1 MSDGALDS
9 FENKHKTKFMI
20 VKGASR
26 DSMQSLFLHNQVVSA
41 TMALH
46 TFHTDFG
53 DHKATLT
60 AILVDGVPWFRGIE
74 AAASIGHKDPRRAI
88 HTHVGDEDKYDLSTG
103 LLTKSSKITNLH
115 ISERGL
121 CSLILSSKLPHA
133 KVFKNWVLKD
143 VLPTIRQMCGY
154 IAHPVVELEVED
166 VEPIRTDTRRVHAD
180 AISSSSSSSS
190 APVDLHQKIQN
201 LTKSL
206 REVECELYQQRTQ
219 NSSAVTRERSL
230 RRQRAV

>member
-1 MSDGALDS
+1 M
-9 FENKHKTKFMI
+9 H
-20 VKGASR
+20 
-26 DSMQSLFLHNQVVSA
+26 SLFLHNQVVST

-60 AILVDGVPWFRGIE
+60 AILVDGEPWFRGFE

-154 IAHPVVELEVED
+154 IAHPVVELEVEH
-166 VEPIRTDTRRVHAD
+166 VEPIRTDTRCVHAD

-190 APVDLHQKIQN
+190 APVDLDQKLENI
-201 LTKSL
+201 TKDL
-206 REVECELYQQRTQ
+206 WEVKHELYLRKQ

>member
-1 MSDGALDS
+1 M
-9 FENKHKTKFMI
+9 H
-20 VKGASR
+20 
-26 DSMQSLFLHNQVVSA
+26 SLFLHNQVVSA
-41 TMALH
+41 QMALH

-53 DHKATLT
+53 DRKATLT
-60 AILVDGVPWFRGIE
+60 ATLVDGEPWFRGFE

-88 HTHVGDEDKYDLSTG
+88 HTHVGDEDKYDLSPG
-103 LLTKSSKITNLH
+103 LLAKSSKITTLH

-143 VLPTIRQMCGY
+143 VLPTIRQLNGY

-166 VEPIRTDTRRVHAD
+166 VEPIRTDTRCVHAD

-190 APVDLHQKIQN
+190 APVDLDQKLENISKE
-201 LTKSL
+201 LW
-206 REVECELYQQRTQ
+206 EVKHELYLRKHA
-219 NSSAVTRERSL
+219 AVTRERSL
-230 RRQRAV
+230 KRQRVM

>member
-1 MSDGALDS
+1 
-9 FENKHKTKFMI
+9 
-20 VKGASR
+20 
-26 DSMQSLFLHNQVVSA
+26 MQSLFLHNQVVSA
-41 TMALH
+41 KMALH
-46 TFHTDFG
+46 TFHTDFA

-60 AILVDGVPWFRGIE
+60 AILVDGEPWFRGIE

-88 HTHVGDEDKYDLSTG
+88 YTHVGDEDKYDLSPGPRAG
-103 LLTKSSKITNLH
+103 LLTKSRKVTTLH

-133 KVFKNWVLKD
+133 KVFENWVLKD
-143 VLPTIRQMCGY
+143 VMPTIRQMCGY

-166 VEPIRTDTRRVHAD
+166 VEPIRTDTRCVHAD

-190 APVDLHQKIQN
+190 APVDLDQKLENI
-201 LTKSL
+201 TKDL
-206 REVECELYQQRTQ
+206 WEVKHELYLRKQ

-230 RRQRAV
+230 KRQTAV

>member
-1 MSDGALDS
+1 MRLVLVL
-9 FENKHKTKFMI
+9 KQIKKTFWLL
-20 VKGASR
+20 KGPSQ
-26 DSMQSLFLHNQVVSA
+26 MQSLFLHNQVVSA
-41 TMALH
+41 KMALH

-88 HTHVGDEDKYDLSTG
+88 HTHVGDEDKYDLSPG
-103 LLTKSSKITNLH
+103 LLAKSSKITTLH

-121 CSLILSSKLPHA
+121 CSLILSSRLPHA

-143 VLPTIRQMCGY
+143 VLPTIRQLNGY
-154 IAHPVVELEVED
+154 IAHPVVELEVE
-166 VEPIRTDTRRVHAD
+166 EPIRTDTQCVHAD

-190 APVDLHQKIQN
+190 APVDLDQKLENI
-201 LTKSL
+201 TKDL
-206 REVECELYQQRTQ
+206 WEVKHELYLRKHA
-219 NSSAVTRERSL
+219 AVTRERSL
-230 RRQRAV
+230 KRQRAV